1 MCRPLR
7 ESELPDLGPHIKKTM
22 GVRHSSQIMVDI
34 IKWVNRLSPLKQI
47 FDSEALTLS
56 RCACLE
62 QCFSTLLL
70 EAHKAFSISS

>member
-1 MCRPLR
+1 M
-7 ESELPDLGPHIKKTM
+7 M

-47 FDSEALTLS
+47 FDSETLTLS
-56 RCACLE
+56 RRACLE

-70 EAHKAFSISS
+70 EAHKKHFQSLNQTNDIKVDFDSIYRLIG